1 MLDFRFL
8 ARRKTLAAI
17 AVFTMALAIGA
28 TTAALSVLEAFLL
41 SSLGVPNADRVVVVQ
56 PERTMPGR
64 GTVQFSDAYP
74 NFLLLR
80 QVQHSFSD
88 VAVLLQMSA
97 SWDDHGEARQLAAAR
112 ATASFMPTFGVH
124 PTLGRAF
131 TEKEEGPSPALVV
144 VISHGLWTSAFGSD
158 PKIIG
163 KTLSLNG
170 APHTVIGVMPRGFS
184 QPTPTDIWLP
194 FDIPPTQRTSIS
206 GARQLSIYAHLATGT
221 SLEAARR
228 DMAAFSTRAI
238 EASPADNKDYR
249 YNVTTLRDNLL
260 NGAASS
266 AFFVLAGAA
275 GLLLLAV
282 LNLASLLLAWGFERR
297 QEFAVRIALGA
308 GARQVAR
315 LMLQQSLIIVAA
327 GAVAGIGLSY
337 VALYFLRSFDLGPTV
352 TPFVVSA
359 HLDLGVLAIT
369 VVVAMAAGLVAGAM
383 PIWFTRDTQIG
394 DTLRSSSRSTTLSRG
409 AMAWQKAMVL
419 GQAALS
425 VVILVA
431 SLLIG
436 VSFWHLSE
444 VPGGFEARNRVV
456 ARVVLPD
463 ATYNTAPARA
473 AFGRALAENLAAQPE
488 LASSGFTTTLPV
500 GDGTAG
506 SRFFI
511 EMPDHSLSADPVL
524 FHIRRVSPGYL
535 SAMRIPLLR
544 GRAFTSADDSAA
556 VPVAIVS
563 RALADRLWPN
573 EDAVGNHLH
582 RGGAGNA
589 KPTLVTVVGVV
600 GNTMDAGYGAP
611 AGESVYVPY
620 AQTSSLRLSIVVEGR
635 GTSAQTV
642 AAIRRALKAADPVVA
657 AGNVATLDALV
668 LQANA
673 LPRLRTLVL
682 LVFAIVAVGI
692 VSLGSYG
699 VMSQLVS
706 TREREFAVRLVFGA
720 QPDALGRMVLLQVAR
735 ITLPGIAVGLAA
747 MWLASG
753 ALESFVFGIRPASV
767 AVLAVA
773 GVMLL
778 ALSVLASLPCAIRA
792 MRVDIRRGIG
802 AA

>member
-1 MLDFRFL
+1 
-8 ARRKTLAAI
+8 
-17 AVFTMALAIGA
+17 
-28 TTAALSVLEAFLL
+28 
-41 SSLGVPNADRVVVVQ
+41 
-56 PERTMPGR
+56 
-64 GTVQFSDAYP
+64 
-74 NFLLLR
+74 
-80 QVQHSFSD
+80 
-88 VAVLLQMSA
+88 
-97 SWDDHGEARQLAAAR
+97 
-112 ATASFMPTFGVH
+112 MPTFGVH

-436 VSFWHLSE
+436 LSFWRLSE

-544 GRAFTSADDSAA
+544 GRAFTAADDSAA

-573 EDAVGNHLH
+573 EDAVGKHLH